1 MAGGVRIGQTKSPLD
16 GFSPEWIRLSA
27 VHLHAMNSMN
37 LSVVLLALLAFALP
51 AAAQNPPQ
59 QPRRQ
64 VVMPPQPGQPGQPHH
79 QAAAPEFP
87 HNVKLTLEG
96 SLFGTIPTDFSVT
109 TGGPSVSTD
118 LPLEGAGAAAVIG
131 TFQAMLTPGDPWQVQ
146 ISLGAR
152 VPIPTGN
159 GNIEYRDFRLNTTV
173 RIAPGKKVVLWQK
186 GEQKLTLSME
196 KLEE

>member
-1 MAGGVRIGQTKSPLD
+1 
-16 GFSPEWIRLSA
+16 
-27 VHLHAMNSMN
+27 MNLKN
-37 LSVVLLALLAFALP
+37 LSVVLCPLLAFALP

-64 VVMPPQPGQPGQPHH
+64 VVMPPQPGQPGQAHY
-79 QAAAPEFP
+79 QEAAAEFP

-109 TGGPSVSTD
+109 TGGPSVTTD
-118 LPLEGAGAAAVIG
+118 LPLVESGPTSVIG
-131 TFQAMLTPGDPWQVQ
+131 TFQAMLAPGDPWQVQ
-146 ISLGAR
+146 VSLGAR

-159 GNIEYRDFRLNTTV
+159 GNVEYRDFRLNTTV

-186 GEQKLTLSME
+186 GEQKLTLSLE
-196 KLEE
+196 KGEE

>member
-1 MAGGVRIGQTKSPLD
+1 
-16 GFSPEWIRLSA
+16 
-27 VHLHAMNSMN
+27 MNLKN
-37 LSVVLLALLAFALP
+37 LSVVLCPLLAFALP

-64 VVMPPQPGQPGQPHH
+64 VVVPPQPGQPGQPHH
-79 QAAAPEFP
+79 QEASTEFP
-87 HNVKLTLEG
+87 HNVKLILEG

-118 LPLEGAGAAAVIG
+118 LPLEGDGPAAVIG
-131 TFQAMLTPGDPWQVQ
+131 TFQAVLTPGDPWQVQ
-146 ISLGAR
+146 VSLGAR

-159 GNIEYRDFRLNTTV
+159 GNNVEYRDFRLNTSV

-196 KLEE
+196 KVEE

>member
-1 MAGGVRIGQTKSPLD
+1 MKIMKLP
-16 GFSPEWIRLSA
+16 
-27 VHLHAMNSMN
+27 
-37 LSVVLLALLAFALP
+37 VVLRPLLALALALASALP
-51 AAAQNPPQ
+51 LAAQNPPQ

-64 VVMPPQPGQPGQPHH
+64 VVMPPQPGQPGQPQN
-79 QAAAPEFP
+79 QAASAEFP
-87 HNVKLTLEG
+87 HNVKLSLEG

-118 LPLEGAGAAAVIG
+118 LPLELAGAEPLIG
-131 TFQAMLTPGDPWQVQ
+131 TFQAMLTPGEPWQVQ

-152 VPIPTGN
+152 VPIPSGN
-159 GNIEYRDFRLNTTV
+159 GNFEYRDFRLSTTV

-196 KLEE
+196 KVEE